1 MGYKAALYNRVP
13 RTVDLALKWNNAKK
27 AWVDHVYDSQIK
39 IYKKNSDRKAA
50 TDLILSQP
58 FSFHKSIDWN
68 NLLTSTETITLSKR
82 YWLDIESWVNWFTRN
97 YLYIK
102 NAYDISMESA
112 TPLIYIKAKLKDGY
126 LSSLD
131 EGTQEQLVNFLINS
145 FGND

>member
-50 TDLILSQP
+50 TDLILSHP